1 MKYKLVI
8 FDFDGTLAD
17 SFPFFLRAVNAL
29 AEKHHFRKIDPEQ
42 VETLRHYDAKRI
54 IRQLRIPLWKVPM
67 VAAVFRT
74 RMAQNVGNIPMF
86 PAVTEMLHTLS
97 RQGIILSLV
106 TSNSHENVLK
116 ILGEENTAL
125 FMHPQYGTGLFGKAS
140 KLKKI
145 LRRTG
150 TAPEDAIYIGDE
162 IRDQEAALT
171 VKMDFGAVS
180 WGYTH
185 EDALKEHSPA
195 EMFFSVGEI
204 AQRLAY

>member
-17 SFPFFLRAVNAL
+17 SFPFFLHAVNAL

-67 VAAVFRT
+67 VAAVFRK
-74 RMAQNVGNIPMF
+74 RMAQNVGDIPMF

-97 RQGIILSLV
+97 EQGITLSLV

-116 ILGEENTAL
+116 ILGKENTGL
-125 FMHPQYGTGLFGKAS
+125 LRYPQYGTSLFGKAS
-140 KLKKI
+140 KLKTI
-145 LRRTG
+145 LRKSG
-150 TAPEDAIYIGDE
+150 LAAEEAIYIGDE
-162 IRDQEAALT
+162 IRDLNAARA
-171 VKMDFGAVS
+171 VNMDFGAVT
-180 WGYTH
+180 WGYTKG
-185 EDALKEHSPA
+185 DALMEHSPSA
-195 EMFFSVGEI
+195 MFNRVGEI
-204 AQRLAY
+204 AEKLAH